1 MLCGCDGFLK
11 VHRYLTNQII
21 CKLTNVLEPDFPSV
35 WFKAHFFFL
44 DCKFFLLDFTLQRE
58 ENCYLEG
65 IQFKMRVKKM
75 NFAIH
80 IKVTDVN

>member
-1 MLCGCDGFLK
+1 MFLNLIFLQYDL
-11 VHRYLTNQII
+11 RLT
-21 CKLTNVLEPDFPSV
+21 
-35 WFKAHFFFL
+35 FFFL